1 MIVQQSRLAQML
13 VYSFVLGVFLGV
25 VYDFFRIRRLIFY
38 CEKNTKANTS
48 IFHRQRRLVEEI
60 VIFIE
65 DVLFWL
71 ISAVAMCIFIY
82 YINSGRFRGVAIFGA
97 VIGFFVYYKTIGKVV
112 MLLSGCIINFLRA
125 SFRLLI
131 RFTLYPVGKLLR
143 YVFIVPFYRL
153 FMLIYGEV
161 SKKKCLNN
169 AQNGFGITVIKGKIK
184 NEKSFKYIRKGGGSR
199 LHSVLHGND
208 NQNAV

>member
-25 VYDFFRIRRLIFY
+25 VYDVFRIRRLAFY
-38 CEKNTKANTS
+38 CEKNTETTAS
-48 IFHRQRRLVEEI
+48 IFHRQRMFIEEI

-71 ISAVAMCIFIY
+71 ISTVSMCIFIY
-82 YINSGRFRGVAIFGA
+82 YVNSGRFRGVALIGA

-125 SFRLLI
+125 AFRLLI
-131 RFTLYPVGKLLR
+131 RFTLYPVGRMLR
-143 YVFIVPFYRL
+143 YIFIVPFNRL
-153 FMLIYGEV
+153 FLWIYGEAM
-161 SKKKCLNN
+161 KKKCLNN

-184 NEKSFKYIRKGGGSR
+184 NEKSFKYICKGGGGR
-199 LHSVLHGND
+199 FHSVLHGND